1 MLSFLVYGMEGRGKK
16 PGSKKEA
23 AREEKV
29 AGRGT
34 GSKDDPFVSDSATRK
49 AAVPYHQR
57 H

>member
-1 MLSFLVYGMEGRGKK
+1 MSFLVYGMEGRGKK